1 MTHWSKNWAAYLR
14 AACLAVLVGTLTVLS
29 FMEGLYGSAAVW
41 GLFFLFGLY
50 TGWWIAQRDP
60 RRPTAA
66 EALQAK
72 VFQSTNEGA
81 TITDAGGHILAVNE
95 AFTRLTGYSA
105 QEVIGKSPSILSSG
119 RHDAAFYDN
128 MWDDILT
135 NGHWEGEVYNRRK
148 TGEIYAEW
156 LRISKVP
163 NAKGAAANYVG
174 IFSDITERKASE
186 ALLVQHAYSDTL
198 TGAAN
203 RPYLNKYLDQEI
215 SRVRRSGG
223 CLACLFL
230 DLDKFKPVNDR
241 HGHDAGDEV
250 LRVFVGRI
258 EAELREVDLVS
269 RIGGDEFVIAL
280 SDCGSI
286 DYALQ
291 VASRILAMVGR
302 PIPWQ
307 GGDLRV
313 GCSVGVA
320 IYPDHADDRNS
331 LIAAAD
337 KAMYR
342 AKGQAGNGVILA
354 ERLPLRR
361 KSSFG

>member
-1 MTHWSKNWAAYLR
+1 MQHWDQIWAARLH
-14 AACLAVLVGTLTVLS
+14 AGCAVALVVVLS
-29 FMEGLYGSAAVW
+29 VVSLADGVYGSMAILGLVFTA
-41 GLFFLFGLY
+41 GLFAGC
-50 TGWWIAQRDP
+50 WIVRRDP
-60 RRPTAA
+60 GRPTAT
-66 EALQAK
+66 EALHAK
-72 VFQSTNEGA
+72 VFQSTTEGA
-81 TITDAGGHILAVNE
+81 IITDAGSRILAVNE
-95 AFTRLTGYSA
+95 AFTRLTGYAA
-105 QEVIGKSPSILSSG
+105 QEVIGEYPSILSSG
-119 RHDAAFYDN
+119 RHDAAFYNN
-128 MWDDILT
+128 MWDGIQT
-135 NGHWEGEVYNRRK
+135 KGCWEGEVFNRRK
-148 TGEIYAEW
+148 SGEIYAEW

-163 NAKGAAANYVG
+163 GETGAPVNYIGV
-174 IFSDITERKASE
+174 FSDITERKASE
-186 ALLVQHAYSDTL
+186 DLLVQHAYYDAL

-215 SRVRRSGG
+215 SRTRRGGG

-230 DLDKFKPVNDR
+230 DLDKFKPINDN

-258 EAELREVDLVS
+258 KAELREVDLVS

-280 SDCGSI
+280 SDCGST

-291 VASRILAMVGR
+291 VANRILAMVGR

-307 GGDLRV
+307 GGELRV
-313 GCSVGVA
+313 GCSVGAA
-320 IYPDHADDRNS
+320 IFPDHADDRNS

-342 AKGQAGNGVILA
+342 AKGQDGDSVVLA
-354 ERLPLRR
+354 ERLPPRR